1 MKIFGPDRAALPVAV
16 LLVIASPIHAQSTPE
31 TLANEV
37 LSAYEKGDIDRFS
50 QIVTAS
56 PLLDN
61 TATLAAQIKTNMQT
75 LLDIYGPVEG
85 WELVQTK
92 SASDRYIEN
101 SYVIFQD
108 EYATRLELSFYKR
121 SSGWIITSFKIDDNI
136 GALLEDAD

>member
-1 MKIFGPDRAALPVAV
+1 MKIFGPVRAALPVT
-16 LLVIASPIHAQSTPE
+16 LLLAMASPIHAQSTPE
-31 TLANEV
+31 TLANDA
-37 LSAYEKGDIDRFS
+37 LSAYQKGNVDRFS

-85 WELVQTK
+85 WELVRTK

-136 GALLEDAD
+136 GALLEEAD